1 MSRDWPPSAC
11 GKLTARQPRE
21 SGVARLK
28 WASFGVSRRLPRK
41 DDPPGC
47 LRARHGNHPGARSPE
62 NRERR
67 GMLLRA
73 RKRLQ
78 IGQQYRAI
86 LGSQIV

>member
-1 MSRDWPPSAC
+1 VVDSGPDMGIIPAPLAGESR
-11 GKLTARQPRE
+11 G
-21 SGVARLK
+21 
-28 WASFGVSRRLPRK
+28 
-41 DDPPGC
+41 
-47 LRARHGNHPGARSPE
+47 
-62 NRERR
+62 R

>member
-41 DDPPGC
+41 DDPSWLTPGPTWESS
-47 LRARHGNHPGARSPE
+47 RRRSPE

-67 GMLLRA
+67 GMLLWA